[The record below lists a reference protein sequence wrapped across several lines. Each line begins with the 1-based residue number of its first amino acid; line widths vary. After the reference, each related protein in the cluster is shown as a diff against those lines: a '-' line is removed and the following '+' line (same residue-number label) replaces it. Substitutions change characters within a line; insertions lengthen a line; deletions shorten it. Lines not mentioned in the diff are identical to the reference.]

1 MGREGT
7 REREPRLPR
16 PWAAPLRGYPAD
28 SSDRDIAT
36 VRRMVAT
43 GALLGRRSGSVLGL
57 AQTVACKQQDLGV
70 FDEAVYDARGRRC
83 LQIVGQGVAP
93 DVEVARDPALGPLLD
108 EVQAVNLV
116 NLFGGQH

>member
-1 MGREGT
+1 MGTEGT

-43 GALLGRRSGSVLGL
+43 GALLGRRRGSVLGL

-70 FDEAVYDARGRRC
+70 FDEAVYDGSGNSG
-83 LQIVGQGVAP
+83 VEEDVAP
-93 DVEVARDPALGPLLD
+93 VGECSIGRDQCRSFLAVPVRNDLVEQIGCLLI
-108 EVQAVNLV
+108 
-116 NLFGGQH
+116 